1 MHEAAHGIVCLI
13 FKIIPCGLE
22 LSIFGIAL
30 KIPYIA
36 CSRRKILISAAG
48 PFFSLC
54 LFVILS
60 FLGYIFAI
68 KSYAYSFFAF
78 INFYIGIINLLP
90 LSPLDGGT
98 ILKSLFSKYLGI
110 INGGRVYR
118 IFTLFFY
125 TVISVLVTFESIYG
139 IFNPWIF
146 LLLFFTANG
155 IYREKISLIKNKK
168 SVLLGEI
175 MSKRRIKYIA
185 CDCESELLCLASR
198 IGEDYTLLVAGF
210 RGERF
215 FGEINQ
221 AEIIDGIKKYG
232 ALCTVKEYIEKR

>member
-1 MHEAAHGIVCLI
+1 M
-13 FKIIPCGLE
+13 
-22 LSIFGIAL
+22 
-30 KIPYIA
+30 
-36 CSRRKILISAAG
+36 LISAAG
-48 PFFSLC
+48 PFLSLF
-54 LFVILS
+54 LFVLLCVIG
-60 FLGYIFAI
+60 FLFDI
-68 KSYAYSFFAF
+68 KSYAFIFFAF

-98 ILKSLFSKYLGI
+98 ILKCLLSKYLGI

-125 TVISVLVTFESIYG
+125 TVISLLVTLESILG
-139 IFNPWIF
+139 VFNPWF
-146 LLLFFTANG
+146 FLFFLFTG
-155 IYREKISLIKNKK
+155 SSIYKEKISLIKAKK

-175 MSKRRIKYIA
+175 TSKRRIKYIA

-210 RGERF
+210 MGERF
-215 FGEINQ
+215 LGEISQ
-221 AEIIDGIKKYG
+221 SEIIDGIKKYG